1 MQFSPLVRWLPIF
14 IISIFLSACGGGG
27 GGGSASYIAPSLVST
42 TYSGNQQTK
51 TYSDGSNVI
60 NTASGSSAS
69 YASNHTTRTT
79 VYNYS
84 DGGSNSVVD
93 TVSPTAGSP
102 TYVGNT
108 QTIVTTYG
116 DGYTTTANNTATG
129 SSISWASDHTTRTT
143 TYTFANGG
151 TNAVVATVNPTVS
164 TPALTAA
171 NYPGNW
177 TTTGTVTAPSV
188 SAKNNVYGD
197 GYTAAIENGTSSKPF
212 LQTTLSALSISDPSS
227 YVTSSTA
234 TYNLTWGTPDKNGP
248 SLAALFPSAS
258 TQLSSGL
265 SYYTGIS
272 VSGQGVAGPT
282 LVQPSSDV
290 LAAWNAGW
298 TGKNTNILVIDGYA
312 SIGACN
318 NSSTCHGITTAMIT
332 DLVAPGATKYYV
344 DYGYASFL
352 GTYIT
357 SGHLKDAGGNTFS
370 APAIQA
376 VNARFGLYWTA
387 NGWNPNLSSDR
398 TTAYNFILPYITTW
412 TNYLNGT
419 RVSGDN
425 TLIAAATNAVVSK
438 SAGND
443 AIDAK
448 YEYLAKAF
456 STDSSI
462 GPRLLVVGAL
472 TKNGTVASPASL
484 ASYSNFAGT
493 DSTIASRFVLAN
505 GNAPYANGGV
515 KINGSNI
522 AGYDGGNVGTSYA
535 APIVAGYAAVVMQK
549 FPNLTAASTSNIIL
563 DTARTDTLSCSP
575 SCDPAIYGK
584 GEASLSRALAPVG
597 RLR

>member
-1 MQFSPLVRWLPIF
+1 MKTYKVALLTLITILVVG
-14 IISIFLSACGGGG
+14 CGGGG
-27 GGGSASYIAPSLVST
+27 GGGGGGTSYVAPSVTST
-42 TYSGNQQTK
+42 TYSGPVQTIH
-51 TYSDGSNVI
+51 YSDGSAVTN
-60 NTASGSSAS
+60 NASSSSAS
-69 YASNHTTRTT
+69 WASDHVTKTTSYTYANGGANTAVET
-79 VYNYS
+79 V
-84 DGGSNSVVD
+84 
-93 TVSPTAGSP
+93 TPTAGTPS
-102 TYVGNT
+102 YSINT
-108 QTIVTTYG
+108 QTITSTYG
-116 DGYTTTANNTATG
+116 DGYTSTATNTAT
-129 SSISWASDHTTRTT
+129 SSPITWASDHITKTT

-151 TNAVVATVNPTVS
+151 TNPVIDTVNATVS
-164 TPALTAA
+164 TPSLTAA
-171 NYPGNW
+171 VYPGNW

-188 SAKNNVYGD
+188 SAKNNIYGD
-197 GYTAAIENGTSSKPF
+197 GYTSAVENGTSGKPF
-212 LQTTLSALSISDPSS
+212 LQTTLSALSITDPSS

-258 TQLSSGL
+258 THLANNL

-272 VSGQGVAGPT
+272 VAGQGVTGPT

-298 TGKNTNILVIDGYA
+298 TGKDTNILVIDGYA
-312 SIGACN
+312 SIGSCN

-357 SGHLKDAGGNTFS
+357 SGHLKDAGGNTGS
-370 APAIQA
+370 APTIHA
-376 VNARFGLYWTA
+376 VNASFGV
-387 NGWNPNLSSDR
+387 NWNAWGLSPSVAADR
-398 TTAYNFILPYITTW
+398 TAAYNAISPYITVW

-425 TLIAAATNAVVSK
+425 TLIAAATNAVISK

-515 KINGSNI
+515 MINGSNI

-535 APIVAGYAAVVMQK
+535 APVVAGYASVVMQK

-563 DTARTDTLSCSP
+563 DTARTDTLSCYP